1 MSNPAEPAAR
11 PHLLAAA
18 DHFLARLR
26 AWWRHHNELGT
37 FDRNELERIAGEFGL
52 SARDL
57 EELEARGPHAADLLH
72 ERMKVLGIA
81 RDDVERLSHGLMRD
95 LERTCSCCNDKGV
108 CGGDLARR
116 PDDPTWKAYCPN
128 AVSLDSIKRTKGRF
142 A

>member
-1 MSNPAEPAAR
+1 MSNSAEPASR
-11 PHLLAAA
+11 TPLLAAA
-18 DHFLARLR
+18 DNFLARLR

-57 EELEARGPHAADLLH
+57 EELEARGPHAADLLYQ
-72 ERMKVLGIA
+72 RMQALGIA
-81 RDDVERLSHGLMRD
+81 RDDVERVADGLMRD
-95 LERTCSCCNDKGV
+95 LEKTCSCCGDKGA
-108 CGGDLARR
+108 CERDLARR